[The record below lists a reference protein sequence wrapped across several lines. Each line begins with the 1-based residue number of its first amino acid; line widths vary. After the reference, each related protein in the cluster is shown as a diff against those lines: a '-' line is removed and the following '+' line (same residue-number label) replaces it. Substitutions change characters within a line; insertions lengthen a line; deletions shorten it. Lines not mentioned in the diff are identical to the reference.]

1 MFHHF
6 LESAADQ
13 IAIRLVEI
21 AHSPLESGFG
31 GHHVPHMAAVHF
43 GNGQHQRVE
52 GRDVAAHDGLQAQNN
67 TGERFDGPGALVRV
81 TGVGALGVEGHAE
94 FHAAGH
100 HRLDADGQL
109 AGRIVG
115 VVVRAD
121 NGFDVIHESGV
132 DHGASAL
139 AGLLTRL
146 EQNLDRAG
154 ELVTVLG
161 EPEGGTEQ
169 TGHVQ
174 VVAAAVHHAFIDGA
188 ELQSGVFHDGQAV
201 DVGAQPDTRPGTGL
215 ALNEPHNTSLQ
226 RVVQDLDAVR
236 LELVGQID
244 AGAEFTETT
253 LRMGVQVVADG
264 DEFVVDVDMF
274 THGSR
279 F

>member
-1 MFHHF
+1 M
-6 LESAADQ
+6 
-13 IAIRLVEI
+13 
-21 AHSPLESGFG
+21 
-31 GHHVPHMAAVHF
+31 
-43 GNGQHQRVE
+43 
-52 GRDVAAHDGLQAQNN
+52 
-67 TGERFDGPGALVRV
+67 
-81 TGVGALGVEGHAE
+81 
-94 FHAAGH
+94 
-100 HRLDADGQL
+100 
-109 AGRIVG
+109 
-115 VVVRAD
+115 
-121 NGFDVIHESGV
+121 
-132 DHGASAL
+132 
-139 AGLLTRL
+139 
-146 EQNLDRAG
+146 
-154 ELVTVLG
+154 LG

-201 DVGAQPDTRPGTGL
+201 DVSAQPDTRPGTVL

-244 AGAEFTETT
+244 AGVEFTETT

>member
-1 MFHHF
+1 MKVIPDHVGADAVCLGGVFHHF

-81 TGVGALGVEGHAE
+81 AGVGALGVEGHAE

-100 HRLDADGQL
+100 HRLNADGQL

-121 NGFDVIHESGV
+121 NGFDIVHESGV
-132 DHGASAL
+132 DHGAGAL

-146 EQNLDRAG
+146 E
-154 ELVTVLG
+154 
-161 EPEGGTEQ
+161 
-169 TGHVQ
+169 
-174 VVAAAVHHAFIDGA
+174 
-188 ELQSGVFHDGQAV
+188 
-201 DVGAQPDTRPGTGL
+201 
-215 ALNEPHNTSLQ
+215 
-226 RVVQDLDAVR
+226 
-236 LELVGQID
+236 
-244 AGAEFTETT
+244 
-253 LRMGVQVVADG
+253 
-264 DEFVVDVDMF
+264 
-274 THGSR
+274 
-279 F
+279 